1 MTTPSVTQSLNLPRP
16 NPTVRTPVGSAP
28 LIPVVLIGIGAYLAW
43 FGIHYWDTN
52 TKWPT
57 DPVKAVLTGK
67 PLPTPAGQTPAASDP
82 NAQPTADQTAAAG
95 GGANTGPAGTA
106 PDVSGTYSLE
116 ELQTLWISQGG
127 SGQTAFEAA
136 NVAMAESGGRPAVT
150 SSNPDGGTNVGLW
163 QLDTKGVGAGYTI
176 EQLSDPAT
184 NARITVMHTANGTN
198 WSEWADSVVVGGHY
212 VGPSV

>member
-1 MTTPSVTQSLNLPRP
+1 MTTPSPP
-16 NPTVRTPVGSAP
+16 EIRTPVGTAP
-28 LIPVVLIGIGAYLAW
+28 LIPVVLIGIGAYLCW
-43 FGIHYWDTN
+43 FGIHYWDSD

-67 PLPTPAGQTPAASDP
+67 PLPAPSGETPAASDP
-82 NAQPTADQTAAAG
+82 NAQPTPDQTAAAG

-106 PDVSGTYSLE
+106 PPVSGTYSLL

-136 NVAMAESGGRPAVT
+136 NVAMAESGGQPAVT
-150 SSNPDGGTNVGLW
+150 SANPDGGINVGLW

-176 EQLSDPAT
+176 EQLQDPAT

-198 WSEWADSVVVGGHY
+198 WSEWADAVVVDGHY
-212 VGPSV
+212 IGPTV